1 MAVTKRT
8 YTLSGSVTPATCLS
22 TFQTMFADM
31 GWFAEQETSGELDSV
46 SITTYT
52 HFTDTNQGYEYY
64 YIRDNEFT
72 TSGSG
77 TGAAISICR
86 HDGEVRNFKVNSSA
100 GEATGSETSWSSL
113 TSCVS
118 RGGTGYAVGDTI
130 TIPGSKVGG
139 SDTTDDIVLTITS
152 VNSHDGGNTWF
163 DTYADTN
170 TNYKHNYGCLK
181 TVNDS
186 TKFWGTTFWTFKF
199 FQPDTTS
206 DPAYIQFQWYA
217 ATSHHQKFDNRT
229 NPVIRGHFGDRTMLA
244 NNAGYNKWGD
254 GSNYGGNENDTKDGG
269 GWRIVRFWNNGQT
282 TTINTYQ
289 SGLRPRFAV
298 IELDMGTTGKIL
310 LILNREAENDQY
322 PRSLDNFWQNDC
334 YVFWYASH
342 YEPGANLRK
351 PYYFVGYMLSQNAN
365 TVTGGF
371 CKSSNGQ
378 ESSNHLIADVNSTFN
393 DRTITTFDQGIAS
406 IYGNPGRGEWDA
418 NDHEEYDSVQIDNTG
433 NRQWF
438 SSDNVPYDTDKQWP
452 MSRIDDI
459 QSPTIVT
466 GPPVSPVTYPH
477 HFCFPKD
484 FGWLGTCKFVRE
496 GDTIKISDTHKWKP
510 ILTRSN
516 TESWGEPY
524 PNDDILPTKRY
535 SFALAY
541 RSV

>member
-52 HFTDTNQGYEYY
+52 SFTDTNQGYEYY

-77 TGAAISICR
+77 TGAAISIAR
-86 HDGEVRNFKVNSSA
+86 HDGQVRNFKVNSYA
-100 GEATGSETSWSSL
+100 GTATGSETTWSGL

-199 FQPDTTS
+199 FQPDTTG
-206 DPAYIQFQWYA
+206 DPAYIQFQWYP

-244 NNAGYNKWGD
+244 NDDGWNKWGD
-254 GSNYGGNENDTKDGG
+254 GSDHGGNENDTKDGG
-269 GWRIVRFWNNGQT
+269 GWRIVKFWNSGQT

-289 SGLRPRFAV
+289 SGLRPKFAV
-298 IELDMGTTGKIL
+298 IELDMGTTGKML

-334 YVFWYASH
+334 YAFWYVKT
-342 YEPGANLRK
+342 YEMQNNFNEFHHFA
-351 PYYFVGYMLSQNAN
+351 GYMLSQNAN
-365 TVTGGF
+365 SVTGGF
-371 CKSSNGQ
+371 CKASQGQ
-378 ESSNHLIADVNSTFN
+378 ENNNTMIADINGNFN
-393 DRTITTFDQGIAS
+393 EPNIFNFDKGIAT
-406 IYGNPGRGEWDA
+406 IYGNPGRGESDA
-418 NDHEEYDSVQIDNTG
+418 NDHREYDSVQIDNTG
-433 NRQWF
+433 NRNWF
-438 SSDNVPYDTDKQWP
+438 SNDSRAYNDDWQWP
-452 MSRIDDI
+452 MSRINDI
-459 QSPTIVT
+459 NSPTIIS

-484 FGWLGTCKFVRE
+484 FGWLGTWKFVRE
-496 GDTIKISDTHKWKP
+496 GDTIKISDTNKWVP
-510 ILTRSN
+510 LLARSN
-516 TESWGEPY
+516 TSNWGAGY
-524 PNDDILPTKRY
+524 GSDDISPTKRY